1 MQEHLQPCG
10 LSAAITMSFLPHAY
24 SYRKI
29 TGIIVMKFVTG
40 VFTEEPSGDLDFLF
54 EWDSCNG

>member
-1 MQEHLQPCG
+1 MHEHLHPCG
-10 LSAAITMSFLPHAY
+10 LSAAITMSFFPHAY
-24 SYRKI
+24 SNRKI
-29 TGIIVMKFVTG
+29 AENIVMKFDTS